1 MYIVHRVGLIV
12 AVMHKAIAETGET
25 KQITRTF
32 TSSNKRNHNMKRKNN
47 PSGLVTLL
55 LVIVAIVVLHALRD
69 VQKSDGSK
77 APIEAA
83 LTEKVTKN

>member
-1 MYIVHRVGLIV
+1 
-12 AVMHKAIAETGET
+12 
-25 KQITRTF
+25 
-32 TSSNKRNHNMKRKNN
+32 MKRKNN

-83 LTEKVTKN
+83 LTEKVTANYI

>member
-47 PSGLVTLL
+47 PPGFVTLL
-55 LVIVAIVVLHALRD
+55 LIIVAIVILHALRD
-69 VQKSDGSK
+69 LQNNDGSK
-77 APIEAA
+77 TPVDAA

>member
-1 MYIVHRVGLIV
+1 
-12 AVMHKAIAETGET
+12 
-25 KQITRTF
+25 
-32 TSSNKRNHNMKRKNN
+32 MKRKNN

-69 VQKSDGSK
+69 LQKSDRSK
-77 APIEAA
+77 APVEAA